1 MVKPIRS
8 CDVIVALGGDGKMLK
23 TLKASVN
30 VKRKCSLENIPV
42 YGMNCGTVG
51 FLMNTYHQDDL
62 IDCINHAEQTI
73 LPLSMTTVLFTA
85 MCIMPMALM
94 KYRYHGKA
102 IRPSNAAFL
111 LMVSSGYLKWLVMDS
126 LFQHQQDQQPI
137 IYRHMAQLFP
147 LDQMFWP

>member
-1 MVKPIRS
+1 MRFHFTASNKPMAQQRFTELVELYGQNPIET

-30 VKRKCSLENIPV
+30 VKRSDNALENIPV

-73 LPLSMTTVLFTA
+73 IHPLP
-85 MCIMPMALM
+85 
-94 KYRYHGKA
+94 
-102 IRPSNAAFL
+102 
-111 LMVSSGYLKWLVMDS
+111 
-126 LFQHQQDQQPI
+126 
-137 IYRHMAQLFP
+137 
-147 LDQMFWP
+147 